1 MIWTEVGKFVGAKIA
16 GTLISI
22 AVLAGCVWCYY
33 NWGTVQSAGRVVLNT
48 IIWTAIAA
56 ALPWSS
62 YLYLRPLMAFQN
74 NLNSERAAAAV
85 SIGLIGAYTLLDI
98 IVAFWWLEWGTM
110 GGFARFVVVVGFI
123 AAAAYNFV
131 ICESLARHVDR

>member
-1 MIWTEVGKFVGAKIA
+1 VIWSEIGKFVGAKIA
-16 GTLISI
+16 SALIFI
-22 AVLAGCVWCYY
+22 AVVAGCVWSYY
-33 NWGTVQSAGRVVLNT
+33 NWDTLQSAGRVVLNT
-48 IIWTAIAA
+48 IIWISIVA

-62 YLYLRPLMAFQN
+62 YLFMKPVMAFQS

-85 SIGLIGAYTLLDI
+85 SVGMIAAYTMVGI
-98 IVAFWWLEWGTM
+98 AIAFWWLEWAAM
-110 GGFARFVVVVGFI
+110 SGFSRFVVIVGFI